1 TTLNLECTAEAAT
14 DLPLNISSMGTSTLT
29 SKIFLLND
37 LPIGDINV
45 KVDIT
50 HSFLSDLE
58 ITLISPSGT
67 RAVLVSNSCGEN
79 RNIIA
84 TFDDDADSFIC
95 GTLPA
100 INGTV
105 KPLGSLGA
113 FKGESTFGDWILEV
127 RDMSPSDGGSINA
140 FSLDI
145 CAEGVLRIDGDKDGV
160 FDEDDLCPDTPAG
173 TLVDLTGCPIY
184 LFPVDNF
191 QVEIKSE
198 SCSNL
203 NNGSVRI
210 VPGINMDY
218 QVTITGIGLNDN
230 AHFTDLYLREGLP
243 KGIYDI
249 CITGT
254 EAGRT
259 YESYCF
265 QVVINEPPPL
275 MVTSA
280 ITADGDQT
288 ILTLEGASEYHIE
301 LNGNLMTSS
310 AKKIILDLEKGANHL
325 KVYTS
330 LACQGVFE
338 EQIYLFGNP
347 LASPNPFVNE
357 VDIILDQEEKV
368 INADIFNFNGTFIDT
383 KKYIPINNMFT
394 MDFSGQPS
402 GLYLIRL
409 SGKTTNSVIRVIKK

>member
-145 CAEGVLRIDGDKDGV
+145 CAEGVFRIDGDKDGV
-160 FDEDDLCPDTPAG
+160 FDEDDLCPDTPSG
-173 TLVDLTGCPIY
+173 TLVDLTGCPVY
-184 LFPVDNF
+184 LFPVANF

-198 SCSNL
+198 SCSDL

-210 VPGINMDY
+210 VPAINMDY
-218 QVTITGIGLNDN
+218 QVTVTGTGLNYTAD
-230 AHFTDLYLREGLP
+230 FTDLFFRDSLP
-243 KGIYDI
+243 QGIYDI
-249 CITGT
+249 CIIGT
-254 EAGRT
+254 DAGRT
-259 YESYCF
+259 YEPYCVK
-265 QVVINEPPPL
+265 VVISEPPPL
-275 MVTSA
+275 TVASQINA
-280 ITADGDQT
+280 QQNQI
-288 ILTLEGASEYHIE
+288 ILTLKGAMEYHIE
-301 LNGNLMTSS
+301 LNGHIMTTSS
-310 AKKIILDLEKGANHL
+310 PTVALDLSKGSNAL

-330 LACQGVFE
+330 LDCQGIFE
-338 EQIYLFGNP
+338 EQIFLFGNP
-347 LASPNPFVNE
+347 LAVPNPFVNE
-357 VDIILDQEEKV
+357 VDISLDQEEKA
-368 INADIFNFNGTFIDT
+368 INADIFNFNGTFIGT
-383 KKYIPINNMFT
+383 KKYIPLNNTLT
-394 MDFSGQPS
+394 MDFSGPPS
-402 GLYLIRL
+402 GLYLIKF
-409 SGKTTNSVIRVIKK
+409 SGKTTNSIIRVIKK